1 MDLNLQVMD
10 LSSEDEAVVATAKRD
25 GIAVLSTL
33 LTASELEPIRT
44 EFDQLHLDMG
54 KGPGTPG
61 VRDSISGDA
70 VLAYPHLVALY
81 SHPRIIAVAQAIL
94 QEPVP
99 WAWQIKTNRYTPEHV
114 GVRRH
119 TDGVVG
125 ELSPP
130 FPRLSMA
137 VFLDDIDAVSGALT
151 YVPGSHLWH
160 FAAADQPDKQS
171 PTQEQIDTGDYI
183 PVALRAGDV
192 VIRVPE
198 VWHAVIPIHHMRR
211 YVTASYMTRGELS
224 AQMTER
230 IVAERERRVGS
241 LDHVPEDLRPYYAV
255 D

>member
-99 WAWQIKTNRYTPEHV
+99 WARQIKTNRYTPEHV
-114 GVRRH
+114 GVRRP
-119 TDGVVG
+119 TGKV
-125 ELSPP
+125 
-130 FPRLSMA
+130 
-137 VFLDDIDAVSGALT
+137 DIDNGFLRGADSRLGFGSQHVS
-151 YVPGSHLWH
+151 
-160 FAAADQPDKQS
+160 QPE
-171 PTQEQIDTGDYI
+171 PTDSKGTQLQKPTPRNAITK
-183 PVALRAGDV
+183 RA
-192 VIRVPE
+192 
-198 VWHAVIPIHHMRR
+198 
-211 YVTASYMTRGELS
+211 
-224 AQMTER
+224 R
-230 IVAERERRVGS
+230 I
-241 LDHVPEDLRPYYAV
+241 
-255 D
+255 